1 MGGGNDGV
9 YGHDYPGRGGSNS
22 RNGHANVH
30 MNTQST
36 SRNSSSNRELERDNE
51 RANLLAS
58 QYKDSFHI
66 DDLSRR
72 NNYAVGDT
80 GGGGNVEGIFGKGSD
95 GGFSNENLKTLNL
108 NDIKRGVHGN
118 NAFLSSSNNMGYS
131 LDFAVEGTVVGDKIN
146 TVSAFPSATTVTS
159 GVTASQQ
166 VNGIFEKA
174 YSMSDMDKQH
184 GNNISGKMNII
195 DLSANGNEEK
205 RGDIHSGNNSFEL
218 FPFFKSLSAIR
229 NKVLCYYDVDNDVI
243 IYRCMCA
250 LVPYLQVDKTFEC
263 ANNFNDIENNV
274 NQTGNRNMN
283 TLNSLEKETYD
294 ENEHIRNISNI
305 HDAFDSYDNKLSVL
319 NNPDVYGFVWL
330 NMLITCIVFFLFN
343 LKNIFYSKVSFI
355 DVDTYTK
362 DTQLM
367 QDYIETNKLTILY
380 STILFVYLFTVLVP
394 TVVHVTNYL
403 LTKKIMPIKLSFLI
417 SLMSYNNI
425 TLIPVIFM
433 HKLTSIETNTPFL
446 LFVCS
451 TLRFLVFLFYII
463 TSVFYIYKYTIR
475 VLRNNFA
482 DNITHFNYAIFAI
495 SYMSFY
501 FLLRSYIFNY
511 L

>member
-380 STILFVYLFTVLVP
+380 IRHGMCRCRERQMHSHLGDID
-394 TVVHVTNYL
+394 
-403 LTKKIMPIKLSFLI
+403 KIGRIHDA
-417 SLMSYNNI
+417 
-425 TLIPVIFM
+425 V
-433 HKLTSIETNTPFL
+433 
-446 LFVCS
+446 
-451 TLRFLVFLFYII
+451 
-463 TSVFYIYKYTIR
+463 
-475 VLRNNFA
+475 A
-482 DNITHFNYAIFAI
+482 
-495 SYMSFY
+495 
-501 FLLRSYIFNY
+501 
-511 L
+511 